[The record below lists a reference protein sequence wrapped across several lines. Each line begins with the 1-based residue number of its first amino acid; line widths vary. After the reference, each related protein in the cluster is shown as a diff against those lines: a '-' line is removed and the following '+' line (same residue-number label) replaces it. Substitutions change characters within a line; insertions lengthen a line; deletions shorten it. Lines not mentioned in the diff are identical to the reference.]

1 MVVNKKGTSTVVPIT
16 MPGAKGVSKEVTIGK
31 VDGTPEYS
39 MRIFTVQVGGNTPFH
54 GHPYDHVNY
63 IVAGKGMVVS
73 EAGET
78 PVEAGDSVLVLPDEL
93 HQYKNVGDSPFVF
106 ICMVKKDFE

>member
-1 MVVNKKGTSTVVPIT
+1 
-16 MPGAKGVSKEVTIGK
+16 MPGAKGVSKEVVIGK
-31 VDGTPEYS
+31 VEGTLSIPCEYS
-39 MRIFTVQVGGNTPFH
+39 LCRLAATPH
-54 GHPYDHVNY
+54 STATLYDHVNY
-63 IVAGKGMVVS
+63 IVAGKGVVVS